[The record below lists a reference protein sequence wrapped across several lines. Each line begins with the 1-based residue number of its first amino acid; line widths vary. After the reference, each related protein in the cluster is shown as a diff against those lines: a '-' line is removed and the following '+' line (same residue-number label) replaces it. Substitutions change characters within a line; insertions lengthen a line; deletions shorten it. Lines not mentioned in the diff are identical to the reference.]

1 MSFLYASAA
10 LEASAVAVAASSRVD
25 EILATN
31 TSAGV
36 LYFQVFDSATVP
48 ADTAVPVVSIAVPAT
63 SSISWDPEGEKVTFT
78 NGIAVCFS
86 STSPVKTVA
95 GAIGTFCVRG
105 SID

>member
-1 MSFLYASAA
+1 MSFLYNSAA
-10 LEASAVAVAASSRVD
+10 LEASAVASAVSARVN
-25 EILATN
+25 EIIATN

-48 ADTAVPVVSIAVPAT
+48 ANATVPEVSIAVPAT
-63 SSISWDPEGEKVTFT
+63 SSISWDPEGDKVSFP

-95 GAIGTFCVRG
+95 GSIGTFCVRG
-105 SID
+105 SVD